1 VSQNHGPSSAS
12 PSASGR
18 LVPLAASAAAAAR
31 VLVVD
36 DDEVTCRLLEE
47 VLLGEGYA
55 VERATGGKEAVE
67 RHKARPFDA
76 VVSDIR
82 MGEGRMSGLE
92 LLRALRAESPDVVV
106 VMMTAFGSME
116 TAVEA
121 IREGAFDYVSK
132 PFKIEE
138 VKLAIR
144 RGIEQRR
151 RVAAMPP
158 VPRERQADVTSIVG
172 RSRPMLE
179 IYKLIAHVGPART
192 TVLIVGESG
201 VGKELVA
208 RAIHKSGPRA
218 LKPFLA
224 VNCAAL
230 PEPLLES
237 ELFGHVRGAFTS
249 ALADKRG
256 LFEEASGGTI
266 FLDEIGD
273 MSPNLQSKLLRVL
286 QESEVRRV
294 GAAAGQKVDVR
305 VIAATNRP
313 LGALVKEG
321 KFREDLL
328 YRLKV
333 VTIDVPPLR
342 ERPGDLPLLV
352 EHFLSKHAAQ
362 AGRDRPPT
370 LAPEALEALKRYP
383 FPGNVRELEHVIERA
398 VTLSKRPAIL
408 LEDLP
413 AEVRDHAPPRLPT
426 LEEVEKAHI
435 EKVLRETGGNRQAAA
450 EILGIDRTTLWRKI
464 KQYGITTE

>member
-1 VSQNHGPSSAS
+1 VSQANGT
-12 PSASGR
+12 
-18 LVPLAASAAAAAR
+18 VAAPPVR
-31 VLVVD
+31 VLIVD
-36 DDEVTCRLLEE
+36 DDDVTCGLLEE
-47 VLLGEGYA
+47 VLAGEGYA
-55 VERATGGKEAVE
+55 VERAQSGKDALE
-67 RHKARPFDA
+67 RHRARPFDA

-82 MGEGRMSGLE
+82 MGEGRMTGLE
-92 LLRALRAESPDVVV
+92 LLRGLRAATPELVVV
-106 VMMTAFGSME
+106 IMTAFGSME

-138 VKLAIR
+138 MKQAIR
-144 RGIEQRR
+144 RGLEQRR
-151 RVAAMPP
+151 RVAAMAPAQSDK
-158 VPRERQADVTSIVG
+158 VLDVTSIVG

-179 IYKLIAHVGPART
+179 VYKLIAMVGPART
-192 TVLIVGESG
+192 TVLVVGESG

-208 RAIHKSGPRA
+208 RAIHRNGPRA

-230 PEPLLES
+230 PENLLES

-249 ALADKRG
+249 AATDKRG

-286 QESEVRRV
+286 QEHEVRRV
-294 GAAAGQKVDVR
+294 GASIGQKVDVR
-305 VIAATNRP
+305 VVAATNQP
-313 LGALVKEG
+313 LAALVKAG
-321 KFREDLL
+321 RFREDLY
-328 YRLKV
+328 YRLNV
-333 VTIDVPPLR
+333 VTIEVPPLR
-342 ERPGDLPLLV
+342 DRPGDLPLLV
-352 EHFLSKHAAQ
+352 EHFLAKHATA
-362 AGRDRPPT
+362 AGRASPPT
-370 LAPEALEALKRYP
+370 LAPEALEALKRFP

-408 LEDLP
+408 LEDLS
-413 AEVRDHAPPRLPT
+413 EEIRHHAPERLPT

-435 EKVLRETGGNRQAAA
+435 SKVLRETAGNRQAAA

-464 KQYGITTE
+464 KQYGLTSE